1 MSGREIDQLN
11 DIRGVWLMAQ
21 DHAETKEKPARS
33 GKTGAG
39 RAVVPAR
46 RGGPRLATLKA
57 RLAAGVGALGLVMVL
72 ISALVLGRASSA
84 VRELERSQYA
94 GIATETR
101 IRLDRLVGRD
111 RTRLMDAGFAD
122 GLYALVGKGIAPP
135 DSFIRPNFAERFAAQ
150 YGDRF
155 IGVFDLSGTRLFA
168 WSDPTTPGL
177 EAVAASNPL
186 FRILDNREPAVGLIR
201 RGDQLYWVAG
211 VPILPTNYTDAAQP
225 IRGYLV
231 VAQPFNQT
239 AIAPAAADR
248 SGRLE
253 LNAFDAPKA
262 PFRTRVVD
270 ASTKDSVRVEFT
282 LPDIFAEQNTLAGLT
297 TSRSEFRLVESRIFT
312 ATVIALLAIVAL
324 TAAAWVLAMKW
335 LVGPTT
341 RLAEILTPVQ
351 QGQVPGLVGSVSP
364 ATEWTLI
371 TSALNRLTSVSR
383 TASER
388 FERLTGAGIDGLFE
402 RDLASGDWTTNARF
416 RDLLGLRDQEAS
428 NPLPALADRFH
439 PDDAPALLA
448 WLGATAPTPAQFAA
462 NVRIRRPGRDWS
474 PVRFEAVVGTDNTGA
489 PARITGRIADRS
501 EQRAAEASV
510 AAVEANRAVDRQ
522 ATGRFLAGVAET
534 LPPEVAPAIR
544 RPLEIIGNGLAGS
557 LAADPG
563 PFDLYA
569 LLQDVA
575 NATPGSDLSIVPGV
589 PDRVIGDRVLIRSA
603 VERLIAAAGSAARVA
618 IRAEQPDRVA
628 LDLVRIVVEAKTTDS
643 RTDRMARIEAALA
656 TGAADGPDPLLD
668 CRAAHFLA
676 AALGGTAGAGAEGFL
691 VRRWISIPLKPAPMA
706 APATGSADGEPDWGA
721 TDPASFSLETEPTPA
736 FPAPARPSGAQSV
749 ELVAD
754 ATVTIDFDDP
764 SVTKPPVGT
773 TVTTALAA
781 GDQTALK
788 AARIALADLPARLK
802 EARGASKAGEIRTVA
817 AIATTIQA
825 TATAL
830 EAFHLER
837 ACRDLIDA
845 AESQYL
851 ESSDDL
857 VRAIERA
864 WTPVEAAL
872 QPYRAAA
879 AASPAAPPAE
889 RDTKPEQAPRP
900 EPAPRPQPVTT
911 TTADTPPIDQVTLEQ
926 LTASLADGSGLGTQL
941 VTLFLTEAPSRIE
954 AIERAAGAG
963 DWAALRTS
971 SGDLKGMCALIGAG
985 PLADRCAVA
994 GEAAGPAAWTEAMA
1008 IRSEWERVQRVLDG
1022 LMAARSGA

>member
-1 MSGREIDQLN
+1 MSGHGIDQLN

-21 DHAETKEKPARS
+21 DHAESKEKPARS

-39 RAVVPAR
+39 RPVVASR
-46 RGGPRLATLKA
+46 RGPRLATLKA
-57 RLAAGVGALGLVMVL
+57 RLAAGVAVLGVVMLLV
-72 ISALVLGRASSA
+72 SALILGRAGSA

-111 RTRLMDAGFAD
+111 RTRLMEAGFAD

-135 DSFIRPNFAERFAAQ
+135 DSFIRPDFAERFAAQ
-150 YGDRF
+150 FGDRF
-155 IGVFDLSGTRLFA
+155 IGVYDLAGTRLFA
-168 WSDPTTPGL
+168 WSDPAAPGL

-201 RGDQLYWVAG
+201 RGERLYWVAG

-253 LNAFDAPKA
+253 LNPFDAPKS

-270 ASTKDSVRVEFT
+270 ASTQDSVRVEFT
-282 LPDIFAEQNTLAGLT
+282 LPDIFAEQNTLAALT
-297 TSRSEFRLVESRIFT
+297 TSRSEFRLVESRILT
-312 ATVIALLAIVAL
+312 AAVIALLAVIAL

-364 ATEWTLI
+364 ATEWTVI

-383 TASER
+383 SATER

-402 RDLASGDWTTNARF
+402 RDLASGDWITNGRF
-416 RDLLGLRDQEAS
+416 RELLGLREQEAG

-448 WLGATAPTPAQFAA
+448 WLGAATPSPAQFAA
-462 NVRIRRPGRDWS
+462 NVRIRRPGKDWT
-474 PVRFEAVVGTDNTGA
+474 PARFEAAVGTDTTGA

-501 EQRAAEASV
+501 EQRAAEAAV
-510 AAVEANRAVDRQ
+510 AAVEATRLADRQ
-522 ATGRFLAGVAET
+522 ATGRFLAGVAES
-534 LPPEVAPAIR
+534 LPPDVAPALR
-544 RPLEIIGNGLAGS
+544 RPLEVIGNGLAGT
-557 LAADPG
+557 LAADPA
-563 PFDLYA
+563 PFDLYS
-569 LLQDVA
+569 LLQDLA

-589 PDRVIGDRVLIRSA
+589 PDRVIGDRVLLRSA
-603 VERLIAAAGSAARVA
+603 LERLIAAAGAGARVA
-618 IRAEQPDRVA
+618 LRAEQPDRVA
-628 LDLVRIVVEAKTTDS
+628 LDQIRIVVEAKTTDS
-643 RTDRMARIEAALA
+643 RADRIGRIEAALA

-676 AALGGTAGAGAEGFL
+676 AALGGTAGAGAEGYL
-691 VRRWISIPLKPAPMA
+691 VRRWITIPLKPAPLA
-706 APATGSADGEPDWGA
+706 APATGGDATPDWGGA
-721 TDPASFSLETEPTPA
+721 DPAAFALETEPTPSFA
-736 FPAPARPSGAQSV
+736 PPARPSGSQPV

-764 SVTKPPVGT
+764 ATTKPPVGDGFA
-773 TVTTALAA
+773 TALAA
-781 GDQTALK
+781 GDQAALK
-788 AARIALADLPARLK
+788 TARIALADLPARLK

-817 AIATTIQA
+817 AIATTIQS
-825 TATAL
+825 TAAAL

-837 ACRDLIDA
+837 ACRDLIEA
-845 AESQYL
+845 AENQYL

-857 VRAIERA
+857 VRAIERT
-864 WTPVEAAL
+864 WTPVEAIL
-872 QPYRAAA
+872 QPFRVAAPRSVTA
-879 AASPAAPPAE
+879 AEPAVEQPAAPA
-889 RDTKPEQAPRP
+889 A
-900 EPAPRPQPVTT
+900 PVTV
-911 TTADTPPIDQVTLEQ
+911 AAAEVPPIDPATLEQ
-926 LTASLADGSGLGTQL
+926 LTASFADGNGLGTQL

-971 SGDLKGMCALIGAG
+971 TGDLKGMCALIGAG
-985 PLADRCAVA
+985 PLAERCAVA

-1022 LMAARSGA
+1022 LMAARTGA